1 MVWMKIN
8 FELSVLLMGLFGGC
22 SYLCY
27 RNRQLKQQVKKLNEE
42 KKALEQCLHEAK
54 QQMAKHG
61 RLYAK
66 LKENYSS
73 LRKEE
78 HRLIGDFQMKNEELK
93 RQLLILMEKNK
104 ANGRLKNESLSLHS
118 FKKKVH

>member
-8 FELSVLLMGLFGGC
+8 FELSVLLMGLFGGGC
-22 SYLCY
+22 YLCY
-27 RNRQLKQQVKKLNEE
+27 RNRQLKQQVKRLSEE

-66 LKENYSS
+66 LKENYSL

-104 ANGRLKNESLSLHS
+104 ASLSLHS
-118 FKKKVH
+118 LKKKVH